1 MIEATNIMITAVL
14 IPLLMALVAQ
24 GAYAAQQEGMFAHW
38 LTYLWEAI
46 AWPFPKKWQKYIHK
60 PLFTCPICMVSVW
73 GIPTWWMFGGG
84 YLVYLPFYIL
94 AAAGINAVI
103 TKD

>member
-1 MIEATNIMITAVL
+1 MTEATNVMITAVL

-24 GAYAAQQEGMFAHW
+24 GAYAAQQDGMILHF
-38 LTYLWEAI
+38 LTKVWEFLPT
-46 AWPFPKKWQKYIHK
+46 WFHK

-84 YLVYLPFYIL
+84 YLIYLPFYIL